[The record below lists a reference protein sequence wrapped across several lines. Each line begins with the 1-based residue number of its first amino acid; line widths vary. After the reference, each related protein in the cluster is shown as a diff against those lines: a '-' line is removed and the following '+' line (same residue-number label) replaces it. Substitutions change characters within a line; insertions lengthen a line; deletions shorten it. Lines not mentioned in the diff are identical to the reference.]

1 MNEELYK
8 VLVQVD
14 DASRVTAI
22 NSGAFISDETGWTV
36 VDVGTGD
43 RYHHAQNNYL
53 TYPLIDDRGVYRYK
67 FVDGMVVQ
75 RTQTEMDTDYTNQP
89 DPEPSEE
96 EKGLEEMGSEV
107 DRIREIAL
115 RGMVKLCHNTED
127 PAYDALKKIFQFCDK
142 ANEKKEEP
150 AK

>member
-1 MNEELYK
+1 MDEELYK

-14 DASRVTAI
+14 GASRVTAI
-22 NSGAFISDETGWTV
+22 NSDAFISNETGWTV

-75 RTQTEMDTDYTNQP
+75 RTQTEMDTDYANQP
-89 DPEPSEE
+89 DPEPSKE
-96 EKGLEEMGSEV
+96 EKEKTLANAKIQALTDRNEFIEDCIAEMAAG
-107 DRIREIAL
+107 IYA
-115 RGMVKLCHNTED
+115 
-127 PAYDALKKIFQFCDK
+127 
-142 ANEKKEEP
+142 
-150 AK
+150 

>member
-1 MNEELYK
+1 MDEELYK

-22 NSGAFISDETGWTV
+22 NSDAFISDETGWTV

-67 FVDGMVVQ
+67 FVDGVVVQ
-75 RTQTEMDTDYTNQP
+75 RTQAEMDTDYVNQP
-89 DPEPSEE
+89 DPEPSKE
-96 EKGLEEMGSEV
+96 EKEKTLMNARIQALTDRNEFIEDCIAEMAAV
-107 DRIREIAL
+107 IYA
-115 RGMVKLCHNTED
+115 
-127 PAYDALKKIFQFCDK
+127 
-142 ANEKKEEP
+142 
-150 AK
+150 

>member
-1 MNEELYK
+1 MDEELYK

-14 DASRVTAI
+14 GASRVTAI
-22 NSGAFISDETGWTV
+22 NSVAFISNETGWTV

-75 RTQTEMDTDYTNQP
+75 RTQTEMDTDYANQP
-89 DPEPSEE
+89 DPEPSKE
-96 EKGLEEMGSEV
+96 EKEKTLANAKIQALTDRNEFIEDCIAEMAAV
-107 DRIREIAL
+107 IYA
-115 RGMVKLCHNTED
+115 
-127 PAYDALKKIFQFCDK
+127 
-142 ANEKKEEP
+142 
-150 AK
+150 

>member
-1 MNEELYK
+1 MDEELYK

-22 NSGAFISDETGWTV
+22 NSDAFISDETGWTV

-67 FVDGMVVQ
+67 FVDGVVVQ
-75 RTQTEMDTDYTNQP
+75 RTPNEMDTDYANQP
-89 DPEPSEE
+89 NPEPSKE
-96 EKGLEEMGSEV
+96 EKEKTLTNARIQALTDRNEFLEDCIAEMAA
-107 DRIREIAL
+107 IIYA
-115 RGMVKLCHNTED
+115 
-127 PAYDALKKIFQFCDK
+127 
-142 ANEKKEEP
+142 
-150 AK
+150 

>member
-1 MNEELYK
+1 MDEELYK

-22 NSGAFISDETGWTV
+22 NSDAFISNETGWTV

-53 TYPLIDDRGVYRYK
+53 AYPLIDDRGIYRYK

-75 RTQTEMDTDYTNQP
+75 RTQTEMDTDYANQP
-89 DPEPSEE
+89 DPEPSKE
-96 EKGLEEMGSEV
+96 EKEKTLTNARIQALTDRNEFIEDCIAEMAAV
-107 DRIREIAL
+107 IYA
-115 RGMVKLCHNTED
+115 
-127 PAYDALKKIFQFCDK
+127 
-142 ANEKKEEP
+142 
-150 AK
+150 

>member
-1 MNEELYK
+1 MDEELYK

-14 DASRVTAI
+14 GASRVTAI
-22 NSGAFISDETGWTV
+22 NSDAFISNETGWTV

-75 RTQTEMDTDYTNQP
+75 RTQTEMDTDYANQP
-89 DPEPSEE
+89 DPEPSKE
-96 EKGLEEMGSEV
+96 EKEKTLANAKIQALTDRNEFIEDCIAEMAAV
-107 DRIREIAL
+107 IYA
-115 RGMVKLCHNTED
+115 
-127 PAYDALKKIFQFCDK
+127 
-142 ANEKKEEP
+142 
-150 AK
+150 